1 MAERLA
7 ASTRSYYRVETRL
20 AARLRRATLA
30 DVATIEQRLAG
41 SDPDGDGHADPA
53 APAWARQ
60 LEFKLDRVLALL
72 DPALPRPLDPQALRR
87 VVISGSGMRMECE
100 DDDLAPGDD
109 LLVELLLPGQAAGP
123 VTAIAELMARYP
135 RGRDASHDEVSVR
148 FRLIDEGDRDA
159 IVRLV
164 YRVELAQRHRKR
176 PEGSA
181 R

>member
-7 ASTRSYYRVETRL
+7 PPSRAYYRVETHL
-20 AARLRRATLA
+20 AGRLRRATLS
-30 DVATIEQRLAG
+30 DVARFEQRLAG
-41 SDPDGDGHADPA
+41 GDANGDATANPDV
-53 APAWARQ
+53 PAWARQ

-100 DDDLAPGDD
+100 DADLAPGDD
-109 LLVELLLPGQAAGP
+109 VLVELLLPGEPAGP
-123 VTAIAELMARYP
+123 VTAIGELMARYP
-135 RGRDASHDEVSVR
+135 RARDGAHDEVSVR
-148 FRLIDEGDRDA
+148 FRLIDERDRDA

-164 YRVELAQRHRKR
+164 YRVELAQRHRVR
-176 PEGSA
+176 PEGAA